1 MKNYIS
7 LFYLILICSIIVTE
21 VKSSENFIVAK
32 IDQKIIT
39 NFDIKNKI
47 LGSLVIAGDEIN
59 QQNINNL
66 KKEVLE
72 SLIILRLKE
81 IELEKYNFKI
91 SNQNINS
98 FIDQLSGNQ
107 RDKLKNEYKINN
119 LDYNGLVKEVET
131 ELKVETIYLSE
142 LFKKIKIDEKTRE

>member
-7 LFYLILICSIIVTE
+7 LFYLILICSIIVKE

-47 LGSLVIAGDEIN
+47 LGRLVIAGDEIN

-66 KKEVLE
+66 KK
-72 SLIILRLKE
+72 KFW
-81 IELEKYNFKI
+81 KA
-91 SNQNINS
+91 
-98 FIDQLSGNQ
+98 
-107 RDKLKNEYKINN
+107 
-119 LDYNGLVKEVET
+119 
-131 ELKVETIYLSE
+131 
-142 LFKKIKIDEKTRE
+142 